1 MDLPKIKKRI
11 SNFILKEEGRI
22 SKQSLISMGAFLG
35 GAVIGVINSGKDVY
49 GGIGDGIDGGDN
61 IGDGTDDSSD
71 PEPSGPPNND
81 RDDNAHSSGP
91 APPPP
96 HSSCPDLDWDKGCP
110 GREPGNCGAV
120 SQTAAEGQNA
130 YNDDGSVKYV
140 GDGYCVDDEPFHF
153 NGIDFSYAGK
163 TLTAKHHHHGSHN
176 SY

>member
-1 MDLPKIKKRI
+1 MDLPKLKKRI

-22 SKQSLISMGAFLG
+22 SKQSLVSMGAFLG
-35 GAVIGVINSGKDVY
+35 AGVFVGVNNVKDV
-49 GGIGDGIDGGDN
+49 
-61 IGDGTDDSSD
+61 
-71 PEPSGPPNND
+71 
-81 RDDNAHSSGP
+81 NAWP
-91 APPPP
+91 
-96 HSSCPDLDWDKGCP
+96 SSCPDYDWDKGCP

-120 SQTAAEGQNA
+120 SKTAAEVHNA
-130 YNDDGSVKYV
+130 YNDDGSVKYA